1 MIGTFSLLLLYQLA
15 GELIVRAFGWPFPGP
30 VIGMSLLF
38 ITILLRGTVSH
49 ELRSGTGALLQH
61 LSLMFVPAGAGVMLH
76 LQRIADEWLPI
87 TVALLGSTFIGLAV
101 TALVIRVMTGDS
113 NKEPS

>member
-1 MIGTFSLLLLYQLA
+1 MIGTFSLLLLFQLA

-38 ITILLRGTVSH
+38 LTLLLRGTVSQ

-61 LSLMFVPAGAGVMLH
+61 LSLLFVPAGAGVMLH
-76 LQRIADEWLPI
+76 LQRIADEWMPLTI
-87 TVALLGSTFIGLAV
+87 ALVASTFIGLAV
-101 TALVIRVMTGDS
+101 TALVIRLMAGDTGKKS
-113 NKEPS
+113 S

>member
-101 TALVIRVMTGDS
+101 TGLVIRVMTGDS